1 MSSVIQN
8 DPGSKLTSGCALLG
22 LLAIA
27 FVLAIIAHEVIDV
40 IDEGIMH
47 EMTRFESEPKEGWDY
62 WRWKAIR
69 EALPSWIV
77 AGSIWLSAFG
87 FVLWRAWK
95 RVTHILN

>member
-1 MSSVIQN
+1 MSAVIQN

-22 LLAIA
+22 WLGIA
-27 FVLAIIAHEVIDV
+27 FVLAVIAHEGIDV
-40 IDEGIMH
+40 VDEGIMH

-62 WRWKAIR
+62 WRGKVIR

-77 AGSIWLSAFG
+77 AGSIWLSVFG

-95 RVTHILN
+95 RGTQFLK